1 MLSFTKLD
9 MIGVFSPPT
18 ADPDLYYVPV
28 IRAADNSLIPYL
40 GSPCKMEGQQ
50 QQSAEE
56 NGASMRETLLPSPV
70 IGHALAGPMSETKV
84 SPSSRYQMTTY
95 VRHFVVT

>member
-1 MLSFTKLD
+1 MSERP
-9 MIGVFSPPT
+9 FSPPT

-40 GSPCKMEGQQ
+40 GSPCKMEGEQ

-56 NGASMRETLLPSPV
+56 SFNNGASMRETLLCGIIDDFIVTKTGRDSFYLVSNTGREDVDMTHMMVP
-70 IGHALAGPMSETKV
+70 AGS
-84 SPSSRYQMTTY
+84 
-95 VRHFVVT
+95 

>member
-1 MLSFTKLD
+1 MSERP
-9 MIGVFSPPT
+9 FSPPT
-18 ADPDLYYVPV
+18 ADPNLYYVPV

-84 SPSSRYQMTTY
+84 SPSSLRLAAIKWTTY
-95 VRHFVVT
+95 TRHFVVT